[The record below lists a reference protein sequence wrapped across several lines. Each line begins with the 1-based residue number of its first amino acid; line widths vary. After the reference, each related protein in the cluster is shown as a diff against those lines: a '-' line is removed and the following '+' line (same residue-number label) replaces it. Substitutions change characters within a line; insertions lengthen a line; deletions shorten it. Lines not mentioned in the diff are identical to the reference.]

1 MVYYAERTC
10 KDSAFSANLRKILT
24 FAPMEQNLL
33 QTSIAY
39 LKGVGPKKAEILKKE
54 LGVVT
59 YQDML
64 NQFPFRYIDRNQS
77 KATMPKKQ

>member
-1 MVYYAERTC
+1 MIYYAERTC
-10 KDSAFSANLRKILT
+10 KDSTISAILRKILT

-33 QTSIAY
+33 QTNITY

-64 NQFPFRYIDRNQS
+64 NQFPFRYIDRSQS